1 MLRTILL
8 LIIALIIVPLVAFYI
23 DDPLTTL
30 QQTMLRTA
38 AIMTLV
44 VAMYCFIVSEL
55 VRNYSQVDKLWSIVP
70 LLYGWYFA
78 SASGWEPRIVL
89 MAVLISIW
97 GARLTYN
104 FSRRGAY
111 QWKFWA
117 GEEDYRWAILR
128 QQPHLNTRLKWG
140 LFNLFFICLYQNGLI
155 LLFTLPAVMA
165 AGSGNGIT
173 IADIVLAI
181 ISVGFVVM

>member
-78 SASGWEPRIVL
+78 SASSVTSPG
-89 MAVLISIW
+89 
-97 GARLTYN
+97 
-104 FSRRGAY
+104 
-111 QWKFWA
+111 
-117 GEEDYRWAILR
+117 
-128 QQPHLNTRLKWG
+128 
-140 LFNLFFICLYQNGLI
+140 FN
-155 LLFTLPAVMA
+155 
-165 AGSGNGIT
+165 
-173 IADIVLAI
+173 
-181 ISVGFVVM
+181 